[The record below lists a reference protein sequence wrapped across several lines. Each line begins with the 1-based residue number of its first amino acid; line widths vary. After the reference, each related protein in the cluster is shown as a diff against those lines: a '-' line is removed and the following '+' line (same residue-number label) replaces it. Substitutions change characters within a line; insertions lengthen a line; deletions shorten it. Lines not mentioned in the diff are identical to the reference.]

1 MASNTLSTPRLL
13 LRPFKKNDGPAVAS
27 LAGDKKIA
35 DTMISIP
42 HPYSIEYFIEWLEKI
57 ETLLKNSAAF
67 HFAITLKSDEKL
79 IGSIELRD
87 IDRVHL
93 QAELSLWIG
102 SDWWNTGY
110 ATESANAV
118 IEYGFSQLGLNR
130 IYAHRMIRNKTCE
143 SLFNKIGMRQEGIL
157 RQRVIKWGKFED
169 VALYAII
176 IDDLYEKK

>member
-1 MASNTLSTPRLL
+1 METINTLRLI
-13 LRPFKKNDGPAVAS
+13 LRHFKKSDGPAVAS
-27 LAGDKKIA
+27 LAGDRKIA

-42 HPYSIEYFIEWLEKI
+42 HPYTTGYFNKWHNKTKSLAR
-57 ETLLKNSAAF
+57 TGAAF

-176 IDDLYEKK
+176 MDDL